1 MWITERRLAIAM
13 AAAVVLVLAR
23 AAVFLLWEQAS
34 FDSDQ
39 AIFGLMAKHIAE
51 GRAFPLFIYGD
62 YYMLGVQ
69 AWLAAP
75 LFAAF
80 GPSPAVLKLPVVLV
94 NVATAVLL
102 VWVLHRDGGLKPV
115 TALIC
120 SLFYVWA
127 SPALAGSLVQDRESV
142 V

>member
-1 MWITERRLAIAM
+1 MLIPQRPLTIAM
-13 AAAVVLVLAR
+13 AAAVALVLAR
-23 AAVFLLWEQAS
+23 AAVFLFWEQAS
-34 FDSDQ
+34 FDADQ

-51 GRAFPLFIYGD
+51 GRAFPMFIYGD
-62 YYMLGVQ
+62 QYMLGVQ

-75 LFAAF
+75 LFAVF
-80 GPSPAVLKLPVVLV
+80 GPSVAVLKLPVVLV

-102 VWVLHRDGGLKPV
+102 VWVLHRDGGLRPV

-127 SPALAGSLVQDRESV
+127 SPTLAGSLV
-142 V
+142 